1 MVLDKQDYMAD
12 RPPRA
17 HALVATDTELPAPHL
32 KSNLTNGS
40 SKEEPDYLRLI
51 LTARVYDI
59 IKETPLQEAIN
70 LNAKLGGTRIYLK
83 REDLQP
89 VFSFKIRGAYNKMAN
104 LTPEEQK
111 AGVIACSAGKR
122 RYISATIAYG
132 LYNHAKHDR

>member
-70 LNAKLGGTRIYLK
+70 LNAKLGGTHIYLK
-83 REDLQP
+83 REDLHP

-122 RYISATIAYG
+122 RYICDHCIWFI
-132 LYNHAKHDR
+132 